1 MATHKPYFKPHFT
14 IFLSEAGVAVG
25 GWRGVV
31 EEESRKGGKS
41 SPDEN
46 PKSVCPAAAA
56 EA

>member
-1 MATHKPYFKPHFT
+1 M
-14 IFLSEAGVAVG
+14 GVM
-25 GWRGVV
+25 

-46 PKSVCPAAAA
+46 PKSACPAAAA